1 MVNRYEIE
9 EKEMELTGNVSEKQK
24 AEKKKKL
31 RAVCLKKRNELPL
44 EKRMVVSEKIKR
56 QVFASRTFQCA
67 ETVFVYA
74 SYKSEVDT
82 KNLIRDALQA
92 GKRVAVP
99 KVHGSD
105 MDFYEIS
112 SWEELFPG
120 YRGILEPQTQ
130 EKEPLFPQKSDVM
143 LLPGAVFD
151 CQGGRIGYGGGFYD
165 RYISK
170 IEHTCGAIPYRM
182 ALAFPCQLVF
192 RKLPTEEHD
201 RKMDCILTGRS
212 VIIPKKEKYYWLEV
226 VENLMEFLI
235 DIVVDFLD

>member
-1 MVNRYEIE
+1 M
-9 EKEMELTGNVSEKQK
+9 KLTGNVSEKQK
-24 AEKKKKL
+24 ATKTENKKKL
-31 RAVCLKKRNELPL
+31 RAACLKKRNELPP
-44 EKRMVVSEKIKR
+44 EKRMAVSEKIKQ
-56 QVFASRTFQCA
+56 QVFASKAFQGA

-82 KNLIRDALQA
+82 KNLIRDALQT

-143 LLPGAVFD
+143 LFPGAVFD
-151 CQGGRIGYGGGFYD
+151 CQGDRIGYGGGFYD

-170 IEHTCGAIPYRM
+170 IEHTCKAIPYRM
-182 ALAFPCQLVF
+182 ALAFPCQLVLK
-192 RKLPTEEHD
+192 KLPTEEHD
-201 RKMDCILTGRS
+201 QKMDCILTGRS
-212 VIIPKKEKYYWLEV
+212 VIMPKKEKYCWLEV
-226 VENLMEFLI
+226 VENLVEFLI
-235 DIVVDFLD
+235 DIIVDFLD